1 MDGQTGVFRKSVVV
15 RDFDHLAVWKAA
27 ARTGE
32 KNSSDGLGDSPGLE
46 ERDMPVM
53 ADATLFEPTG
63 MFEEEVTTAL
73 PYVERIFVPT
83 EEDGEFNAVLLAEDA
98 MVLVTGVSVNRFL
111 G

>member
-73 PYVERIFVPT
+73 PYVERIFVPM
-83 EEDGEFNAVLLAEDA
+83 EDGEFNAVLLGEDA
-98 MVLVTGVSVNRFL
+98 MMLVAGVSADRLL